1 MSSQL
6 RGLST
11 AGDVQR
17 TVCTDGSATAAQH
30 PRGAGFRVL
39 SRIARNRAAE
49 DDGYAPR
56 HRLDGEADCLPAAV
70 G

>member
-6 RGLST
+6 MDLSA

-17 TVCTDGSATAAQH
+17 TVRTDGSVTAAQH

-39 SRIARNRAAE
+39 SRIARSRAAE

-56 HRLDGEADCLPAAV
+56 HRLENEADCLPAAV

>member
-6 RGLST
+6 RDLST
-11 AGDVQR
+11 AGNVQR
-17 TVCTDGSATAAQH
+17 TVRNDGSVTAAPH

-39 SRIARNRAAE
+39 SRIARNHAA

>member
-6 RGLST
+6 TDS
-11 AGDVQR
+11 R
-17 TVCTDGSATAAQH
+17 TGENGPGEHAAPH

-39 SRIARNRAAE
+39 SRIARRRAEE
-49 DDGYAPR
+49 DPDYLPR
-56 HRLDGEADCLPAAV
+56 HRSDSEPDDVSAV